1 MKEPKEKNTPNNS
14 SPSLSPTPS
23 APIPIPPS
31 VKDSLLNF
39 ESPEEAQDK
48 WDEIP
53 LDDELKKPEQ
63 SSPDSL
69 TKIQNVFRTISTPVM
84 QRLRGGDKKKN
95 AKSLSNSPTT
105 NNPLRFSLSDI
116 RNLFSNDSELPDSNH
131 PNINSSLLKASRK
144 SRGSEDSSSSNS
156 PDNENLRVNSSPS
169 IGSGRNSNLSS
180 SPLAISHSTSYSTL
194 SDTPFMQEAKLTE
207 EEELRVSLEQPPP
220 SSYPSEGANNLTPSP
235 NSTVTQSTSTAFS
248 SSSNENEP
256 EIFLSPRN
264 VKKKDQQRRPNKR
277 SKPSSSWPSF
287 SHKFDTYVDSGAIKV
302 AESSPKYIEAISCA
316 FASVFLVCAYF
327 DERINLG
334 VGWSYI
340 NAANSFLIGI
350 SQLSDERKHRRTMRK
365 LKGMTN
371 LANAAQ
377 LAASPGI
384 PALAASFGLSFI
396 HSLEELQRCWK
407 RWDNPQYWYED
418 AKSERALLQ
427 EQLTRLRSIERNTTT
442 KSGFFYNQLQ
452 AEISKVNTRKS
463 TLDTYIDIYINSSSN
478 NVSLHPDA
486 KLECYKDLI
495 KALLNTITQGIAFAS
510 MVMACIMPI
519 TEPPVY
525 LCIIAVVAMTAAKE
539 MDWIELAQKV
549 TEVIVGENVAPVTSP
564 LPA

>member
-1 MKEPKEKNTPNNS
+1 
-14 SPSLSPTPS
+14 
-23 APIPIPPS
+23 
-31 VKDSLLNF
+31 
-39 ESPEEAQDK
+39 
-48 WDEIP
+48 
-53 LDDELKKPEQ
+53 
-63 SSPDSL
+63 
-69 TKIQNVFRTISTPVM
+69 
-84 QRLRGGDKKKN
+84 
-95 AKSLSNSPTT
+95 
-105 NNPLRFSLSDI
+105 
-116 RNLFSNDSELPDSNH
+116 
-131 PNINSSLLKASRK
+131 
-144 SRGSEDSSSSNS
+144 
-156 PDNENLRVNSSPS
+156 
-169 IGSGRNSNLSS
+169 
-180 SPLAISHSTSYSTL
+180 
-194 SDTPFMQEAKLTE
+194 MQEAKLTE
-207 EEELRVSLEQPPP
+207 EEELRVSSEQPSQYPP
-220 SSYPSEGANNLTPSP
+220 LGDADNPHPSP
-235 NSTVTQSTSTAFS
+235 NSAVIQSTSTEFS
-248 SSSNENEP
+248 SSRNKNKTK
-256 EIFLSPRN
+256 IFSTPQNR
-264 VKKKDQQRRPNKR
+264 KKDQQQRRPNKR

-287 SHKFDTYVDSGAIKV
+287 SHKFETYVDSGAIKV
-302 AESSPKYIEAISCA
+302 AESSPKYMEAISCV
-316 FASVFLVCAYF
+316 FASISLVSAYF
-327 DERINLG
+327 EPITL
-334 VGWSYI
+334 VVPWSYL

-350 SQLSDERKHRRTMRK
+350 SQLSDERKHRRTMQK
-365 LKGMTN
+365 LKGLTN
-371 LANAAQ
+371 IANAVQ
-377 LAASPGI
+377 LATLPGI

-396 HSLEELQRCWK
+396 QSLEELKHRWECWH
-407 RWDNPQYWYED
+407 NPQYWYED